1 MNEDSYS
8 NFYMLLYI
16 FLFFF
21 TLFSFFL
28 FKILKRL
35 ILISA
40 GPIILQVL
48 EHDSVSVVSQLEDD
62 PMGFSCSC
70 IPALECSGIPPVL
83 WGDSQNLGQS

>member
-8 NFYMLLYI
+8 NFYMLFVHI
-16 FLFFF
+16 LFFF
-21 TLFSFFL
+21 TLFFL

-40 GPIILQVL
+40 GPIIVQVL

-70 IPALECSGIPPVL
+70 IPALECSRIPPVL
-83 WGDSQNLGQS
+83 WGDQQILGQS